1 MRSVIA
7 VFYRAA
13 CMGFALGFWSGF
25 YWLRPPFMVYFLRT
39 SGELVAPQS
48 KKGFDLSIRSRLNR
62 SCYSE
67 DWPLPSGGGHFFVT
81 SITPKMTTANNVRSS
96 RTSVNV
102 IRHHLPSVCLSGRFG
117 EPFALA
123 WHDNNILLPVC
134 QGLFRN
140 ISYRVFSPPFLPGF
154 SHLKYRLNTI

>member
-1 MRSVIA
+1 MCSVIA

-13 CMGFALGFWSGF
+13 CMGFASGFRSGF
-25 YWLRPPFMVYFLRT
+25 YWLRPPFVVYFLRT

-48 KKGFDLSIRSRLNR
+48 KKGFDLRFRSRLNHSR
-62 SCYSE
+62 YSE
-67 DWPLPSGGGHFFVT
+67 DWPLPLGGGHFFVT

-96 RTSVNV
+96 RTSVKV

-123 WHDNNILLPVC
+123 CLDTNILLPVC
-134 QGLFRN
+134 QVLFQN
-140 ISYRVFSPPFLPGF
+140 ISWWVFSPPFPPLLLLF
-154 SHLKYRLNTI
+154 KI